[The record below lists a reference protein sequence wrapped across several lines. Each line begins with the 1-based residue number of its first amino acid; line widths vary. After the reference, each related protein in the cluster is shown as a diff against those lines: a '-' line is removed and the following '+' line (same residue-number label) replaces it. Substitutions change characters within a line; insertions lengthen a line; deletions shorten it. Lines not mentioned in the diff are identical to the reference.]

1 MTEHPTIQNAIS
13 GMRYLLRRYQED
25 RCSEI
30 AAALVYM
37 SLFALV
43 PLLTVVYAIGSAVP
57 TATNVQDQLQ
67 AFLVDNLLP
76 EASQEVANYLSSF
89 SQQAKKLTG
98 VGIAIL
104 AATAVLMLR
113 NVERAFNNIWRNRK
127 NRGAVSSFLL
137 YWAVLSLAPMLMGLG
152 IGVQAY
158 LFAAA
163 HAVEDIDLLGVSTAL
178 LSALPFGLSVMGI
191 TALYMAVPNCAV
203 PFRHA
208 FIGGLFVAVAFAAA
222 KAVFT
227 AVIANSSYAL
237 VYGAFAA
244 VPIFLLWLYIT
255 WTIVLLG
262 AILVH
267 SQSAYQTAAQAG
279 RPILLKALDVLF
291 LLWRAQKNGKP
302 LGELAILGN
311 RDVIVD
317 GLDSDSWRNIRD
329 ALIGANLITQNM
341 QGQYLLSQDLH
352 NVTVIAIKSLI
363 NHELPVPSP
372 GQDAHPWQL
381 RAVELL
387 SEQRTAQGELLDV
400 SLDELFNSPSRG
412 QV

>member
-1 MTEHPTIQNAIS
+1 M
-13 GMRYLLRRYQED
+13 
-25 RCSEI
+25 
-30 AAALVYM
+30 
-37 SLFALV
+37 
-43 PLLTVVYAIGSAVP
+43 
-57 TATNVQDQLQ
+57 
-67 AFLVDNLLP
+67 
-76 EASQEVANYLSSF
+76 
-89 SQQAKKLTG
+89 
-98 VGIAIL
+98 
-104 AATAVLMLR
+104 
-113 NVERAFNNIWRNRK
+113 
-127 NRGAVSSFLL
+127 
-137 YWAVLSLAPMLMGLG
+137 
-152 IGVQAY
+152 
-158 LFAAA
+158 
-163 HAVEDIDLLGVSTAL
+163 STAL
-178 LSALPFGLSVMGI
+178 LSALPFGLSVLGI

-317 GLDSDSWRNIRD
+317 GLDSDSWRSIRD

-372 GQDAHPWQL
+372 GEDAQPWQR

-387 SEQRTAQGELLDV
+387 SEQRTAQSELLDV
-400 SLDELFNSPSRG
+400 SLDELFNAPSRG
-412 QV
+412 QG